1 MKKQNTIGERIKATR
16 EARSMTASD
25 LARLANVSPTAVWN
39 WENSGTQP
47 QAKALHSLSQVLGV
61 SKRWL
66 LTGEDDPQRAGD
78 IPPHVDSDGSV
89 DLSIYP
95 LEELLKAIDR
105 KGFAVTVTP
114 RPA

>member
-1 MKKQNTIGERIKATR
+1 MKTCNTIADRIKATR

-25 LARLANVSPTAVWN
+25 LARLSNVTPTAVWN

-47 QAKALHSLSQVLGV
+47 QAKALQSLSQVLGV

-66 LTGEDDPQRAGD
+66 LTGEDDLQRAGGVPPD
-78 IPPHVDSDGSV
+78 ITRTEHI
-89 DLSIYP
+89 DLSSFP
-95 LEELLKAIDR
+95 LEELLKAIDS

-114 RPA
+114 KAA